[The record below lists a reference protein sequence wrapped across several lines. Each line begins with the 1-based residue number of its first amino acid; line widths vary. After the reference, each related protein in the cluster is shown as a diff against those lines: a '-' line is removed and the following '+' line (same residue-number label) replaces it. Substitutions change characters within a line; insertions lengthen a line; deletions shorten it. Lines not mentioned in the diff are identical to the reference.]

1 MLRSTYHYKNGC
13 MFWVNQCCPV
23 NLFTYRH
30 RDKGSK
36 DPVEQILCMSR
47 STPKTASHWLRHR
60 TGHLTT
66 SPACSFSQLSRTA
79 CTFQL
84 DMYSLFCKSMP
95 EASGA
100 CSLTYLISVEMS
112 PGPQGTTEWVKTV
125 THMGCSDVSN
135 LGSLRLDLVERG
147 KGVIFNDSTEGCLI
161 YYLHTNIYIQ

>member
-1 MLRSTYHYKNGC
+1 MPASSDFVSLLLISRFMLRSTYHYKNGC

-36 DPVEQILCMSR
+36 DQVEQILCMSR

-66 SPACSFSQLSRTA
+66 SPARSFSQLSRNA

-100 CSLTYLISVEMS
+100 CSLTYLIREILPSHAVRNLRS
-112 PGPQGTTEWVKTV
+112 RCLGPEFIL
-125 THMGCSDVSN
+125 SI
-135 LGSLRLDLVERG
+135 LGIRAPRH
-147 KGVIFNDSTEGCLI
+147 C
-161 YYLHTNIYIQ
+161 